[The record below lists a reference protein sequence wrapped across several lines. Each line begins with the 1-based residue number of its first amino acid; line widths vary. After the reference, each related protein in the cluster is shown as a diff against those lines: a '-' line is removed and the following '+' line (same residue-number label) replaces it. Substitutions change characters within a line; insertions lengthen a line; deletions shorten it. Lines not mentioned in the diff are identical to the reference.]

1 MERSSDFSHCH
12 TVTKRIDSVISEQE
26 FSNQL
31 KSAIEQN
38 RITLP
43 TLPEV
48 ALRIRDAVET
58 DSSTAQQ
65 IAEMVATDAALSARL
80 LQVANSP
87 LYRGRVPIENIQM
100 AVTRLGQ
107 KLVRSLV
114 VSLAM
119 KQIFQATSD
128 TLDSRLRAI
137 WEESV
142 QVAAISRALAQ
153 TVGLNR
159 EQAMLAGL
167 IHNIGSLPILT
178 MADSF
183 PELMADPK
191 KLDSYVEHLSPE
203 IGKLIL
209 QTWGF
214 SDALIKVPENYRNRN
229 YDGGP
234 AADYVDVVQ
243 VARLQILSNMEPEW
257 MLAPA
262 FRKLGLEPEAEVI
275 EIEGVAEDVDEVRQ
289 ILL

>member
-1 MERSSDFSHCH
+1 M
-12 TVTKRIDSVISEQE
+12 ISEQE
-26 FSNQL
+26 FSSQL
-31 KSAIEQN
+31 RSAIEQN
-38 RITLP
+38 KITLP

-48 ALRIRDAVET
+48 ALKIRDAVET

-65 IAEMVATDAALSARL
+65 IADMVTTDAALSARL

-87 LYRGRVPIENIQM
+87 LYRGRVQIENIQM

-128 TLDSRLRAI
+128 TLDTRLRAI

-183 PELMADPK
+183 PELMSDPK
-191 KLDSYVEHLSPE
+191 TLDSYVEHLSPD

-209 QTWGF
+209 LTWGF
-214 SDALIKVPENYRNRN
+214 SEALVKVAENYRNLN

-243 VARLQILSNMEPEW
+243 VARLQVVEDAGPEW

-275 EIEGVAEDVDEVRQ
+275 EIEGVADDVDEVRQ

>member
-1 MERSSDFSHCH
+1 MITE
-12 TVTKRIDSVISEQE
+12 EE
-26 FSNQL
+26 FSSQL
-31 KSAIEQN
+31 RKAIEQN
-38 RITLP
+38 KITLP

-48 ALRIRDAVET
+48 ALKIRDAVEE

-87 LYRGRVPIENIQM
+87 LYRGRVAIENIQM

-178 MADSF
+178 MADCL
-183 PELMADPK
+183 PELMADPE
-191 KLDSYVEHLSPE
+191 KLDGFVEHLNPE

-214 SDALIKVPENYRNRN
+214 SESLIKVPENYRNSS

-234 AADYVDVVQ
+234 AADYVDIVQ
-243 VARLQILSNMEPEW
+243 VARLQTLAGMDPKW
-257 MLAPA
+257 LLAPA
-262 FRKLGLEPEAEVI
+262 FSKLGLEPEAEVI
-275 EIEGVAEDVDEVRQ
+275 EIEGVADDVEEVKQ

>member
-1 MERSSDFSHCH
+1 MGKSSDSCRFP
-12 TVTKRIDSVISEQE
+12 TVTKRIDTVISEQE
-26 FSNQL
+26 FSSQL
-31 KSAIEQN
+31 RSAIEQN
-38 RITLP
+38 KITLP

-48 ALRIRDAVET
+48 ALKIRDAVET

-65 IAEMVATDAALSARL
+65 IADMVTTDAALSARL

-87 LYRGRVPIENIQM
+87 LYRGRVQIENIQM

-128 TLDSRLRAI
+128 TLDTRLRAI

-183 PELMADPK
+183 PELMSDPK
-191 KLDSYVEHLSPE
+191 TLDSYVEHLSPD

-214 SDALIKVPENYRNRN
+214 SEALVKVAENYRNLN

-243 VARLQILSNMEPEW
+243 VARLQVVEDAGPEW

-275 EIEGVAEDVDEVRQ
+275 EIEGVADDVDEVRQ

>member
-1 MERSSDFSHCH
+1 MI
-12 TVTKRIDSVISEQE
+12 TEQE

-31 KSAIEQN
+31 RLAIEQN
-38 RITLP
+38 KITLP

-48 ALRIRDAVET
+48 ALKIRDAVET
-58 DSSTAQQ
+58 DSSTANQ

-87 LYRGRVPIENIQM
+87 LYRGRVQIENIQM

-119 KQIFQATSD
+119 KQIFQATTD

-142 QVAAISRALAQ
+142 QVAAICRALAQ
-153 TVGLNR
+153 SVGLNR

-167 IHNIGSLPILT
+167 IHNIGSLPILS
-178 MADSF
+178 MADNY
-183 PELMADPK
+183 PELMSDPVM
-191 KLDSYVEHLSPE
+191 LDSFVEHLNPE

-209 QTWGF
+209 DTWGF
-214 SDALIKVPENYRNRN
+214 SESLIKVPENYGNLK
-229 YDGGP
+229 YDGGLT
-234 AADYVDVVQ
+234 ADYVDIVQ
-243 VARLQILSNMEPEW
+243 VARLQTTSDMDPAWL
-257 MLAPA
+257 LAPA
-262 FRKLGLEPEAEVI
+262 FQKLGLEPETEVI
-275 EIEGVAEDVDEVRQ
+275 EIEGVAEDIDEVKQ

>member
-1 MERSSDFSHCH
+1 MITEEDFSRLLR
-12 TVTKRIDSVISEQE
+12 T
-26 FSNQL
+26 
-31 KSAIEQN
+31 AIEQN
-38 RITLP
+38 KITLP

-48 ALRIRDAVET
+48 ALKIRDAVEQ
-58 DSSTAQQ
+58 DSATAQQ
-65 IAEMVATDAALSARL
+65 IADMVATDAALSARL

-87 LYRGRVPIENIQM
+87 LYRGRVPVEHIQM

-114 VSLAM
+114 ISLAM

-128 TLDSRLRAI
+128 ALDKRLRAL
-137 WEESV
+137 WEDSV

-178 MADSF
+178 MAEEF
-183 PELMADPK
+183 PELMQMPER
-191 KLDSYVEHLSPE
+191 LDALVQHLSPS

-209 QTWGF
+209 ETWGF
-214 SDALIKVPENYRNRN
+214 SEALIKVAEHYDNRQ
-229 YDGGP
+229 YDGGTTP
-234 AADYVDVVQ
+234 DYVDVVQ
-243 VARLQILSNMEPEW
+243 VARIQLMEVMEPEW

-262 FRKLGLEPEAEVI
+262 FGKLGLEPEVEVI
-275 EIEGVAEDVDEVRQ
+275 EIEGVAEDVNEVRQ
-289 ILL
+289 LFL

>member
-1 MERSSDFSHCH
+1 M
-12 TVTKRIDSVISEQE
+12 ISEQE
-26 FSNQL
+26 FSRQL
-31 KSAIEQN
+31 KLAIEQN

-48 ALRIRDAVET
+48 ALKIRDAVEK
-58 DSSTAQQ
+58 DNSTAQQ
-65 IAEMVATDAALSARL
+65 IADMVTTDAALSARL

-119 KQIFQATSD
+119 KQIFQATTD
-128 TLDSRLRAI
+128 TQDKQLRKI
-137 WEESV
+137 WEQSV
-142 QVAAISRALAQ
+142 QVAAICRALAQ
-153 TVGLNR
+153 SAGLNR

-167 IHNIGSLPILT
+167 IHSIGSLPILT

-183 PELMADPK
+183 PELISDPI
-191 KLDSYVEHLSPE
+191 KLDSFIEHLNPQ

-214 SDALIKVPENYRNRN
+214 SESLIKVPEFYMDPE

-234 AADYVDVVQ
+234 TADYVDIVQ
-243 VARLQILSNMEPEW
+243 VARLQVMDKMDPGWLM
-257 MLAPA
+257 APA
-262 FRKLGLEPEAEVI
+262 FRKLGIEPEVEVI
-275 EIEGVAEDVDEVRQ
+275 EIEGVAENVEEVKQ

>member
-1 MERSSDFSHCH
+1 M
-12 TVTKRIDSVISEQE
+12 INEQE
-26 FSNQL
+26 FSRQL
-31 KSAIEQN
+31 RLAIEQN

-48 ALRIRDAVET
+48 ALRIRDAVEQ
-58 DSSTAQQ
+58 DNSTAQQ
-65 IAEMVATDAALSARL
+65 IADMVTTDAALSARL

-119 KQIFQATSD
+119 KQIFQATTD
-128 TLDSRLRAI
+128 TQDKRLRKI
-137 WEESV
+137 WEQSV

-153 TVGLNR
+153 SAGLNR

-167 IHNIGSLPILT
+167 IHSIGSLPILT

-183 PELMADPK
+183 PELISDPI
-191 KLDSYVEHLSPE
+191 KLDSFIEHLNPQ

-214 SDALIKVPENYRNRN
+214 SESLVKVPEFYMDPK

-234 AADYVDVVQ
+234 TADYVDVVQ
-243 VARLQILSNMEPEW
+243 VARLQILDDMDPAW
-257 MLAPA
+257 LVAPA
-262 FRKLGLEPEAEVI
+262 FRKLGMEPEAEVI
-275 EIEGVAEDVDEVRQ
+275 EIEGVAEDVESVKQ

>member
-1 MERSSDFSHCH
+1 MITEA
-12 TVTKRIDSVISEQE
+12 E
-26 FSNQL
+26 FASQL
-31 KSAIEQN
+31 RSAIEQN
-38 RITLP
+38 KITLP

-48 ALRIRDAVET
+48 ALKIRDAVEQ
-58 DSSTAQQ
+58 DNSTAQQ

-87 LYRGRVPIENIQM
+87 LYRGRIPIENIQM

-128 TLDSRLRAI
+128 TLDSRLRRL

-142 QVAAISRALAQ
+142 HVAAICRALARS
-153 TVGLNR
+153 VGLDR

-167 IHNIGSLPILT
+167 IHNIGGLPILT
-178 MADSF
+178 MADDH
-183 PELMADPK
+183 PELMGDPVT
-191 KLDSYVEHLSPE
+191 LDRFVTNLSPQ

-214 SDALIKVPENYRNRN
+214 SEALIKVPENYNDQN

-234 AADYVDVVQ
+234 RADYVDIVQ
-243 VARLQILSNMEPEW
+243 VARMQTVKGMDPAW

-262 FRKLGLEPEAEVI
+262 FTKMGLEPEVEVI
-275 EIEGVAEDVDEVRQ
+275 EIEGVAEDIDSVRQ
-289 ILL
+289 IFL